1 MNKSPAA
8 EPNTRLHGPWRQITR
23 LAWVLVVLVS
33 LGLFLGS
40 ALESLRAPLPT
51 GCTVIECDPM
61 SLTADDLALV
71 QGSGLS
77 DVLFT
82 RILPGLDLLWNLSF
96 VVVAG
101 LIFWHRSDDWM
112 ALVLSMVLA
121 LLGTIAFST
130 ANDDLL
136 RTHPEWT
143 SLAGWL
149 DFIVYPSFLLVLL
162 IFPDGRFVPR
172 WTAVAVVPMLIMFVF
187 LEVDLPYILIFIGY
201 LGVCV
206 YAQIYRY
213 RRVSSPLQ
221 RQQTKWVIFGLLG
234 AAGIM
239 VVWLFVVSVLP
250 PERPTLA
257 RTYFLLFGHP
267 LIRLLGLLFPVCI
280 TIAILRYRLWD
291 IDVIIRRTL
300 VYSLLTLTLGLV
312 YFGCIVVSRTLVA
325 PLVGGSELAI
335 VVSTLAIA
343 ALFTPLRRRIQNV
356 IDRRFFR
363 RKYDAAKVLAAFGTT
378 ARDETNIGQ
387 LTNELLRVVDTTVQ
401 PEFAGLWLRELGSSE
416 AKE

>member
-1 MNKSPAA
+1 MNTPLAA
-8 EPNTRLHGPWRQITR
+8 EPNTRLHGPWRLIAR
-23 LAWVLVVLVS
+23 LIWVLVVLVS

-40 ALESLRAPLPT
+40 ALEALRAPLPT

-61 SLTADDLALV
+61 SLTADDLTLV
-71 QGSGLS
+71 QDSEWS
-77 DVLFT
+77 EVLFT

-96 VVVAG
+96 VVVSV

-121 LLGTIAFST
+121 LLGTIAFSS

-143 SLAGWL
+143 SLVGWL
-149 DFIVYPSFLLVLL
+149 DFMVYPSFLLLLL

-172 WTAVAVVPMLIMFVF
+172 WTAFAVVPMLIMFVF
-187 LEVDLPYILIFIGY
+187 LEVDLPYVLIFVGY

-213 RRVSSPLQ
+213 RRVSSALQ
-221 RQQTKWVIFGLLG
+221 RQQAKWVIFGLLG

-239 VVWLFVVSVLP
+239 IVWLFVSSVLP

-267 LIRLLGLLFPVCI
+267 LIRLIGLLFPVCI
-280 TIAILRYRLWD
+280 TIAILRYRLYD

-300 VYSLLTLTLGLV
+300 VYSLLTLVLGLV
-312 YFGCIVVSRTLVA
+312 YVGCILLSRALIA
-325 PLVGGSELAI
+325 PLTGGSELAI
-335 VVSTLAIA
+335 VASTLAIA
-343 ALFTPLRRRIQNV
+343 ALFFPLRRRIQQI
-356 IDRRFFR
+356 IDRRFYR
-363 RKYDAAKVLAAFGTT
+363 RKYDAARVLAAFGAT
-378 ARDETNIGQ
+378 ARDETD
-387 LTNELLRVVDTTVQ
+387 LARLAEELRSVVSETVQ
-401 PEFAGLWLRELGSSE
+401 PEFVGLWL
-416 AKE
+416 KETNADRR